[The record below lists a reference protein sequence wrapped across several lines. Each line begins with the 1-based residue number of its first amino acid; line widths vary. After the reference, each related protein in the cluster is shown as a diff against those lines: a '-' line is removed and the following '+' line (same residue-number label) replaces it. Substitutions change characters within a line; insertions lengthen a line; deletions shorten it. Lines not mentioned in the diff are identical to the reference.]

1 MGGGSGVLGCG
12 GVDGGRGGGDREVNG
27 GCVRWRF
34 FLCAGGLGWLEVLGL
49 FVRTMVDM
57 SIMEL
62 PAFEAAEGSSS
73 IVPVFGPDDEAADD
87 EEDEAESE
95 LDSLE
100 ESDEIEGPEGGGL
113 RAGGLGRS
121 GGEGLSSMRWSLT
134 ELCDWVAAIMCWV
147 GRSGGA
153 TYGAFGLSL
162 LWGSEGGGCG
172 SCRLW
177 VFAGGVCDRSRL
189 FGR

>member
-1 MGGGSGVLGCG
+1 
-12 GVDGGRGGGDREVNG
+12 
-27 GCVRWRF
+27 
-34 FLCAGGLGWLEVLGL
+34 
-49 FVRTMVDM
+49 MVDM

-62 PAFEAAEGSSS
+62 PASEAAEGSSS

-87 EEDEAESE
+87 EEDEAEFE

-100 ESDEIEGPEGGGL
+100 ESDKIEASEGGGL

-162 LWGSEGGGCG
+162 LWGSEGGGCW

-177 VFAGGVCDRSRL
+177 VSTGGGVRVFSGGSRL
-189 FGR
+189 VFLGFGPFGMVLTSGCAMEFRI

>member
-1 MGGGSGVLGCG
+1 M
-12 GVDGGRGGGDREVNG
+12 
-27 GCVRWRF
+27 
-34 FLCAGGLGWLEVLGL
+34 CAGGLGWLEVLGL

-62 PAFEAAEGSSS
+62 PASDAAEGSSS

-87 EEDEAESE
+87 EEDEAEFE

-100 ESDEIEGPEGGGL
+100 ESDEIEGSEGGGL